1 MSPFGHDEH
10 RDTVEATDRPGRDTM
25 LSAEGLVAERRMKV
39 ALVLVVG
46 MVVLLAL
53 VALAELVRMGASR
66 LLGGSRRRARRR
78 GRGRSSSG
86 VWEDAREARR
96 DTEVL
101 QSRPD
106 IGTEWTS
113 WERRGRRGR

>member
-1 MSPFGHDEH
+1 
-10 RDTVEATDRPGRDTM
+10 
-25 LSAEGLVAERRMKV
+25 MKV

-46 MVVLLAL
+46 TVGL
-53 VALAELVRMGASR
+53 VALIALVELLKAGANR
-66 LLGGSRRRARRR
+66 LLGGVLGRARRP

-86 VWEDAREARR
+86 VWVDAREARR
-96 DTEVL
+96 DAEVL

-106 IGTEWTS
+106 IGTSWTS

>member
-1 MSPFGHDEH
+1 
-10 RDTVEATDRPGRDTM
+10 
-25 LSAEGLVAERRMKV
+25 MKV

-46 MVVLLAL
+46 MVVLIAL
-53 VALAELVRMGASR
+53 VAFAELLRMAANR
-66 LLGGSRRRARRR
+66 LLGGIFGRGRRQ
-78 GRGRSSSG
+78 GRGRSSPD
-86 VWEDAREARR
+86 VWVDAREARR

>member
-1 MSPFGHDEH
+1 
-10 RDTVEATDRPGRDTM
+10 
-25 LSAEGLVAERRMKV
+25 MKV

-46 MVVLLAL
+46 MVVLIAL
-53 VALAELVRMGASR
+53 VALAELIGMAANR

-78 GRGRSSSG
+78 GRGKSSPD
-86 VWEDAREARR
+86 VWVDAREARR
-96 DTEVL
+96 DAEVL